1 MSVPRLTDVISKF
14 PAADGYS
21 ETPMDMLSRFKP
33 AIGVDITR
41 PRGTARI
48 IVCDV
53 TFPIVTRVESNRFTE
68 WWETETLQGSE
79 RFIWQNPRTLA
90 WAYYKFTEN
99 QYTIRD
105 VGGLR
110 DRISMQIV
118 RLPGPDIGN
127 PYV

>member
-1 MSVPRLTDVISKF
+1 MSVPRLTDVLPMF

-21 ETPMDMLSRFKP
+21 EAPMDMLSRFKP
-33 AIGVDITR
+33 AVGVDITR

-53 TFPIVTRVESNRFTE
+53 TFPTVTRETSNRFEE
-68 WWETETLQGSE
+68 WWETETRQGSD
-79 RFIWQNPRTLA
+79 RFIWQNPRTKA
-90 WAYYKFTEN
+90 WAYYKFTDS

-105 VGGLR
+105 VGGKR

-118 RLPGPDIGN
+118 RLPGPDIEN
-127 PYV
+127 PYP